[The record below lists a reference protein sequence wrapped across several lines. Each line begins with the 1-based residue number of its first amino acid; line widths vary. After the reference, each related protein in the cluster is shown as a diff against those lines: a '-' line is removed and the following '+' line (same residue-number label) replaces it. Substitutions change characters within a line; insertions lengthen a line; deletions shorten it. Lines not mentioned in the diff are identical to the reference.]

1 MASCRGLAAGEALL
15 VVIVVAIVG
24 DDVDVTV
31 VVVDTVVVDVDGGGD
46 QCQWSGGGEW
56 SRWRV
61 LLQSLGNFF
70 WKPSLCLVGT
80 GAVRG
85 TIPPTCPATSATWVT
100 SSESQ
105 VYICLGRMR

>member
-15 VVIVVAIVG
+15 VVVAV
-24 DDVDVTV
+24 VDVTV
-31 VVVDTVVVDVDGGGD
+31 FVFVDTVVVDVDGGGD